1 MYTYICLFIY
11 FLDIYLFIYLF
22 SFIHLFICSFIYL
35 FIYLF
40 ICVYLYNNMLINH
53 VFRTI
58 GIWTA
63 IHPTSNVAA
72 VYMSIPSGSQ
82 TWLAGRFPI

>member
-22 SFIHLFICSFIYL
+22 VHLFICSFIYL

>member
-1 MYTYICLFIY
+1 MYTYIRLFIY

-22 SFIHLFICSFIYL
+22 VHLFICSFIYL

-63 IHPTSNVAA
+63 IHPTSNVTA